1 MTNNNALVKASSF
14 NLAPISDEITQII
27 NEELDGLGTIP
38 FDNVKIPSGGGLA
51 FEIPG
56 DDPDNPD
63 TVQLLTGVIVHH
75 HAINTYWEQDFDGS
89 NNLPDCSSADGKTGM
104 NIHTGEIQPCASC
117 PYNQFGSAGKGNGKA
132 CKNGHRIYLL
142 RENEQLPILLTLPPT
157 SLKAFKDYIAKRLVM
172 KGKRSYEVLTN
183 IKLKK
188 EKNADGIAYSAC
200 VFSKADDLSREQ
212 VAAVLPTAGW
222 IKSIASNIPLVEED
236 ESEKAS
242 ENGDFVEVDDEP
254 LPF

>member
-1 MTNNNALVKASSF
+1 M
-14 NLAPISDEITQII
+14 
-27 NEELDGLGTIP
+27 
-38 FDNVKIPSGGGLA
+38 
-51 FEIPG
+51 
-56 DDPDNPD
+56 
-63 TVQLLTGVIVHH
+63 
-75 HAINTYWEQDFDGS
+75 
-89 NNLPDCSSADGKTGM
+89 
-104 NIHTGEIQPCASC
+104 
-117 PYNQFGSAGKGNGKA
+117 
-132 CKNGHRIYLL
+132 
-142 RENEQLPILLTLPPT
+142 
-157 SLKAFKDYIAKRLVM
+157 KAFKDYIAKRLVM